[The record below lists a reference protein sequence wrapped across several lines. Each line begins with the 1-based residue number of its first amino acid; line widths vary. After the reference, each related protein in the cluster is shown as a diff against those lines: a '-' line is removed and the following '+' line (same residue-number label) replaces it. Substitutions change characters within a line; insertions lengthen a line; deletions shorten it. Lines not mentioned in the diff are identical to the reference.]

1 MVKVEKTDVVV
12 VTYNRL
18 SLLKECLESLLSQG
32 DNIGNIF
39 VIDNNSSDGTS
50 NYLNDLKNEKIK
62 SETLTT
68 NIGGAAGF
76 EYGINKATVEGKGQY
91 IWIMDDD
98 TIPQKNA
105 LSNLIKSAHELDNKF
120 GFIGSNVR
128 WIDGTP
134 INVATPTNDWPER
147 TDLNLIKVKTATFVS
162 ILVKKDTVK
171 LLGLPLGEMQIWGD
185 DTEYTSRLSHNNPC
199 YLSLNSQV
207 IHKTS
212 KSVTSEDLK
221 NTDPDRLWRYK
232 CSFRNGIYTNRKYNS
247 KKKTLKNAIINA
259 TKGFKAIKAKN
270 KKMTRLGIALE
281 GTLEGFFF
289 NPKIKFP
296 KDKY

>member
-1 MVKVEKTDVVV
+1 MEKVKKTDVVV

-32 DNIGNIF
+32 YNISNIF
-39 VIDNNSSDGTS
+39 VIDNNSNDGTGK
-50 NYLNDLKNEKIK
+50 YLNSLKDEKIIP
-62 SETLTT
+62 ETLTS
-68 NIGGAAGF
+68 NIGGAGGF
-76 EYGINKATVEGKGQY
+76 EYGINKASIEGEGEY

-98 TIPQKNA
+98 TIPQENA
-105 LSNLIKSAHELDNKF
+105 LNELVKSAYELDNKF

-134 INVATPTNDWPER
+134 INVAAPTNDWPER
-147 TDLNLIKVKTATFVS
+147 TDLDLIKVRLATFVS
-162 ILVKKDTVK
+162 ILVKKDTIK
-171 LLGLPLGEMQIWGD
+171 SLGLPLGEMKIWGD
-185 DTEYTSRLSHNNPC
+185 DTEYTSRLSYSNPC

-221 NTDPDRLWRYK
+221 NTDPDRLWRYR
-232 CSFRNGIYTNRKYNS
+232 CSFRNGIYTNRKYDS
-247 KKKTLKNAIINA
+247 KKKTIKNAVINI
-259 TKGFKAIKAKN
+259 TKGLKALKAKN
-270 KKMTRLGIALE
+270 KKLTRLRISIE

-289 NPKIKFP
+289 NPEIKFP
-296 KDKY
+296 KDK

>member
-1 MVKVEKTDVVV
+1 MEKVKKTDVVV

-32 DNIGNIF
+32 DNISNIF
-39 VIDNNSSDGTS
+39 VIDNNSNDGTGK
-50 NYLNDLKNEKIK
+50 YLNSLKDEKIIP
-62 SETLTT
+62 ETLTS
-68 NIGGAAGF
+68 NIGGAGGF
-76 EYGINKATVEGKGQY
+76 EYGINKASIEGEGEY

-98 TIPQKNA
+98 TIPQENA
-105 LSNLIKSAHELDNKF
+105 LNELVKSAYELDNKF

-134 INVATPTNDWPER
+134 INVAAPTNDWPER
-147 TDLNLIKVKTATFVS
+147 TDLDLIKVRLATFVS
-162 ILVKKDTVK
+162 ILVKKDTIK
-171 LLGLPLGEMQIWGD
+171 SLGLPLGEMKIWGD
-185 DTEYTSRLSHNNPC
+185 DTEYTSRLSYSNPC

-221 NTDPDRLWRYK
+221 NTDPDRLWRYR
-232 CSFRNGIYTNRKYNS
+232 CSFRNGIYTNRKYDS
-247 KKKTLKNAIINA
+247 KKKTIKNAVINI
-259 TKGFKAIKAKN
+259 TKGLKALKAKN
-270 KKMTRLGIALE
+270 KKLTRLRISIE

-289 NPKIKFP
+289 NPEIKFP
-296 KDKY
+296 KDK